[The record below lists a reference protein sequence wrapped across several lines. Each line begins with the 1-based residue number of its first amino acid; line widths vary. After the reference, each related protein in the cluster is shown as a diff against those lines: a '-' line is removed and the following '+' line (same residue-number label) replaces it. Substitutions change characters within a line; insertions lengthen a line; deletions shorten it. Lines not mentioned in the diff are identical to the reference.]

1 LAQYSAPEVLLYVR
15 EKGKKVLDN
24 QVDDKDEE
32 EEELEEE
39 TVDDGGVAEL
49 KASVRDLK

>member
-32 EEELEEE
+32 EGEVEEE
-39 TVDDGGVAEL
+39 TGYDWVVAEL